1 MCQEKNIV
9 ISWGQSTEALS
20 SSASWAE
27 LQEYLRPG
35 ILIVF
40 SLGKEREGQLV
51 VQSCQEG
58 PPSVILQGVSRT
70 CFPTEDIQ
78 KGVNTAWQVHGI
90 TESRFL
96 LLTAV

>member
-1 MCQEKNIV
+1 M
-9 ISWGQSTEALS
+9 GTEALS
-20 SSASWAE
+20 SNASWAE

-40 SLGKEREGQLV
+40 SLGKEQEGQLK

-58 PPSVILQGVSRT
+58 PPSVISQGVSRT

-78 KGVNTAWQVHGI
+78 EGVSTAWEVHGL
-90 TESRFL
+90 TVSRFL